1 MDTNAPSKIEYLI
14 NVPLQVEQVIAL
26 FQSSGLRRPV
36 DQPERI
42 QRMIEFA
49 NLTFTAW
56 DGEKLVGIAR
66 ALTDY
71 GFCCYLSDLAVD
83 GAYQRQGI
91 GKELIRLMREHL
103 GEEVMLLLLSAPKAM
118 SYYPHVGFEN
128 INNAWLI
135 RRRR

>member
-1 MDTNAPSKIEYLI
+1 
-14 NVPLQVEQVIAL
+14 
-26 FQSSGLRRPV
+26 
-36 DQPERI
+36 
-42 QRMIEFA
+42 MIEFA